1 MYKSQCIHIPM
12 PSFNAPA
19 RRYILKQRRLLTAW
33 PLVELVKIQ
42 KAIFM
47 QNGKVVFISVC
58 LKQTHFSSFLFE
70 CLIQNSYLFCLPK
83 STFSANQYFCSAF
96 WKLSKSIKIFIFGKQ
111 TKRSTTVH
119 EKSRCWKK
127 KLFIE
132 KTIETFRPALI
143 SSVSRTRIHHSNSFA
158 QSGVFTEICPLLHPH
173 SSYCNTL
180 PLGFSW
186 VSRWHGQCWL
196 EKVGPPTM
204 AN

>member
-1 MYKSQCIHIPM
+1 M
-12 PSFNAPA
+12 PGFNAPA
-19 RRYILKQRRLLTAW
+19 RIYLLKQRRLLTVW

-47 QNGKVVFISVC
+47 HSGKVVFISIC
-58 LKQTHFSSFLFE
+58 LKKTHFSSFLFE

-119 EKSRCWKK
+119 EKSHCWKK

-132 KTIETFRPALI
+132 KNHWKILT
-143 SSVSRTRIHHSNSFA
+143 SSHLQCFKNKNPPFKQLCTVRSVYRDMSTVAPPF
-158 QSGVFTEICPLLHPH
+158 QLL
-173 SSYCNTL
+173 
-180 PLGFSW
+180 
-186 VSRWHGQCWL
+186 
-196 EKVGPPTM
+196 
-204 AN
+204 